1 MSIFETILPNN
12 ATAFEK
18 SLEEAANFPQLP
30 IDELADLV
38 NPWKID
44 ARYLPWLAYR
54 FCIEIWQDHWPEE
67 KKRSVIA
74 RALELQR
81 IKGTE
86 KGLRDYVKLADGQV
100 KQIVVPPQ
108 HFWAGKGLS
117 AAEINAWHETM
128 PQIRIYFVKK
138 RGSARGFSFANHHFV
153 GSIIASPNIGRALY
167 GRSARLWDK
176 DKEQPLE
183 MIELRQITRSG
194 QAVHSERVSI
204 SGLAGKTFFAGGF
217 VNATSVQ
224 AVMKQPQIIT
234 WNTDIAY
241 SHASMAISTTSLS
254 PSLKPLDVRA
264 KRRSEIWHDKIGFT
278 ASRFANRFF
287 VTATKAG
294 EKLYDCL
301 VLNDPKRAAPKVQ
314 GLSFTN
320 VNILGMSPYLA
331 KALVDLRAKRQSRAF
346 FADDGV
352 ADRHVSAPDDPQ
364 KRDGIARA
372 IALSKAVRD
381 EILVSFQTSR
391 PINFTDM
398 IPLDGSVKF
407 NSRID
412 HRL

>member
-128 PQIRIYFVKK
+128 PQIRIYFVL
-138 RGSARGFSFANHHFV
+138 ALP
-153 GSIIASPNIGRALY
+153 IIIL
-167 GRSARLWDK
+167 
-176 DKEQPLE
+176 
-183 MIELRQITRSG
+183 
-194 QAVHSERVSI
+194 
-204 SGLAGKTFFAGGF
+204 
-217 VNATSVQ
+217 SV
-224 AVMKQPQIIT
+224 
-234 WNTDIAY
+234 
-241 SHASMAISTTSLS
+241 
-254 PSLKPLDVRA
+254 PSLPAPILAVPYMGVQR
-264 KRRSEIWHDKIGFT
+264 GYG
-278 ASRFANRFF
+278 
-287 VTATKAG
+287 TKT
-294 EKLYDCL
+294 K
-301 VLNDPKRAAPKVQ
+301 
-314 GLSFTN
+314 
-320 VNILGMSPYLA
+320 
-331 KALVDLRAKRQSRAF
+331 
-346 FADDGV
+346 
-352 ADRHVSAPDDPQ
+352 
-364 KRDGIARA
+364 
-372 IALSKAVRD
+372 
-381 EILVSFQTSR
+381 
-391 PINFTDM
+391 
-398 IPLDGSVKF
+398 
-407 NSRID
+407 NSRW
-412 HRL
+412 R